1 MDHSAAI
8 STSANLAD
16 IHLRVLRELWFHFL
30 CLLPALESDE
40 FGGVQSCPCSAQLGL
55 SERE

>member
-1 MDHSAAI
+1 
-8 STSANLAD
+8 
-16 IHLRVLRELWFHFL
+16 LRVLRELWFHFL